1 MDRKKIFASRVKI
14 LRQKKQKTQKELSL
28 EIGIPINTIIAY
40 ENGNRLPDFNAVVKL
55 EKYFDVTA
63 SYLYGNDDI
72 NIPKDEIEE
81 GFTRI
86 NLPTEYLMKRL
97 YLLNNELIQ
106 KKESL
111 KKMKIHN
118 EFSEAKHQYITFVLE
133 EEIEELDIVVDRL
146 QKALE

>member
-133 EEIEELDIVVDRL
+133 EEIEELEVVVDRL

>member
-133 EEIEELDIVVDRL
+133 EEIEELEIVVDKL

>member
-1 MDRKKIFASRVKI
+1 MESKEFKNI
-14 LRQKKQKTQKELSL
+14 LRELRKRNSLTQKELATALNVS
-28 EIGIPINTIIAY
+28 EITVRSY
-40 ENGNRLPDFNAVVKL
+40 EAGRREPSFDVIVKL

-72 NIPKDEIEE
+72 SISKDEVEE
-81 GFTRI
+81 GFTRVD
-86 NLPTEYLMKRL
+86 LPTEYLTNRL
-97 YLLNNELIQ
+97 YLLNNDLIH
-106 KKESL
+106 KKEQL

-133 EEIEELDIVVDRL
+133 EEIEELEIVVDRL

>member
-1 MDRKKIFASRVKI
+1 MESKEFKNI
-14 LRQKKQKTQKELSL
+14 LRELRKRNSLTQKELATALNVS
-28 EIGIPINTIIAY
+28 EITVRSY
-40 ENGNRLPDFNAVVKL
+40 EAGRREPSFDVIVKL

-72 NIPKDEIEE
+72 SISKDEVEE
-81 GFTRI
+81 GFTRVD
-86 NLPTEYLMKRL
+86 LPTEYLTNRL
-97 YLLNNELIQ
+97 YLLNNDLIHN
-106 KKESL
+106 KEQL

-133 EEIEELDIVVDRL
+133 EEIEELEIVVDKL

>member
-1 MDRKKIFASRVKI
+1 MESKEFKNI
-14 LRQKKQKTQKELSL
+14 LRELRKRNSLTQKELATALNVS
-28 EIGIPINTIIAY
+28 EITVRSY
-40 ENGNRLPDFNAVVKL
+40 EAGRREPSFDVIVKL

-72 NIPKDEIEE
+72 SISKDEVEE
-81 GFTRI
+81 GFTRVD
-86 NLPTEYLMKRL
+86 LPTEYLTNRL
-97 YLLNNELIQ
+97 YLLNNDLIH
-106 KKESL
+106 KKEQL

-133 EEIEELDIVVDRL
+133 EEIEELEIVVDKL

>member
-1 MDRKKIFASRVKI
+1 MESKEFKNI
-14 LRQKKQKTQKELSL
+14 LRELRKRNSLTQKELATALNVS
-28 EIGIPINTIIAY
+28 EITVRSY
-40 ENGNRLPDFNAVVKL
+40 EAGRREPSFDVIVKL

-72 NIPKDEIEE
+72 NVPKDEIEE

-133 EEIEELDIVVDRL
+133 EEIEELEVVVDRL

>member
-81 GFTRI
+81 GFTRVD
-86 NLPTEYLMKRL
+86 LPTEYLMKRL

-133 EEIEELDIVVDRL
+133 EEIEELEIVVDRL